1 MWRIL
6 GRQRGTGGGRQ
17 GLSGEVTGRG
27 TPAYHQD
34 DDDDILEDSD
44 VGGKIKMKGLW
55 KRW

>member
-34 DDDDILEDSD
+34 DDDDILEDSE
-44 VGGKIKMKGLW
+44 KSC
-55 KRW
+55 